1 MEKEI
6 IPREEAAVLGLTRY
20 FTGRSCR
27 NGHIADRYVNGGA
40 CAECVNGDKIITDAE
55 RETRVA
61 ERQQKLDWQRRRI
74 EMAEERLKQR
84 QEEQAR
90 RLELAEQR
98 LKQRQEEQ
106 AERLELAQQR
116 AQRQEK
122 SALITDENRAVRG
135 VSVAARS
142 EMLKIK
148 IAIPYYDLPAMKG
161 FVHGLASVRIP
172 GIRVIDVCPNLIPK
186 FCAEPVFI
194 YVFLVHPED
203 RALVFQAQ
211 DEFMNEMKGAERL
224 EQIRINNERI
234 IQQLNDEKDAED
246 NGDPGDTLENLM
258 R

>member
-40 CAECVNGDKIITDAE
+40 CAECVNGDKIITDAQ

-61 ERQQKLDWQRRRI
+61 ERQQTLDWQRRRI
-74 EMAEERLKQR
+74 ELAEARLKQR
-84 QEEQAR
+84 Q
-90 RLELAEQR
+90 AEQT
-98 LKQRQEEQ
+98 
-106 AERLELAQQR
+106 ERLELARQR

-211 DEFMNEMKGAERL
+211 DEFMNEMKGADRL